1 MLFVM
6 ILKIVAIKKMDLPTS
21 KQADG
26 EREFRV
32 EIDILSRL
40 NHPNLVTLIGYCAD
54 GKHRFVVYEFMPKG
68 NLQDILNGNFS
79 AAKNVYLIF
88 QLYKTKKKHKVSTG
102 ISYETVQLHKSRK
115 ENHVLPVK
123 NTVNFVSELMDIFV
137 AGIGE
142 VRMDW
147 PVRLRIALGA
157 ARGLAYLHSTTAVG
171 VPVVHRDFK
180 SSNILLTEHF
190 EAKVKKKI
198 TVKISLQICSI
209 NFTVMCAW

>member
-1 MLFVM
+1 
-6 ILKIVAIKKMDLPTS
+6 
-21 KQADG
+21 
-26 EREFRV
+26 
-32 EIDILSRL
+32 
-40 NHPNLVTLIGYCAD
+40 
-54 GKHRFVVYEFMPKG
+54 
-68 NLQDILNGNFS
+68 
-79 AAKNVYLIF
+79 
-88 QLYKTKKKHKVSTG
+88 
-102 ISYETVQLHKSRK
+102 
-115 ENHVLPVK
+115 
-123 NTVNFVSELMDIFV
+123 MDIFV

>member
-1 MLFVM
+1 MF
-6 ILKIVAIKKMDLPTS
+6 ISFFNYTKP
-21 KQADG
+21 
-26 EREFRV
+26 
-32 EIDILSRL
+32 
-40 NHPNLVTLIGYCAD
+40 
-54 GKHRFVVYEFMPKG
+54 
-68 NLQDILNGNFS
+68 
-79 AAKNVYLIF
+79 
-88 QLYKTKKKHKVSTG
+88 KKKHKVSTG
-102 ISYETVQLHKSRK
+102 ISYETVQWHKSRK
-115 ENHVLPVK
+115 ENYVLPVE

-190 EAKVKKKI
+190 EAKVKKNYSK
-198 TVKISLQICSI
+198 
-209 NFTVMCAW
+209 NFAANMQYKLHRDVFLVMADL